1 MIELTNATLTRGGFE
16 LTGLEM
22 SLPTGTY
29 AVLMGPT
36 GAGKTSLLE
45 ALCGLAPLSSG
56 RLVVAGR
63 EVTHAA
69 PAARGIG
76 YVPQDGALFDHL
88 SVERNLSFA
97 LDVRGCKRR
106 SVRERVAEIAT
117 SLGVT
122 DLLRRRPRSLSGG
135 ERQRVALGRA
145 RAARPAVL
153 LLDEPLSAVDE
164 DGRAE
169 LARVLRE
176 ATRACT
182 VLHVTHSRWEAER
195 LADTRLV
202 LDAGG
207 LRPVLDTG
215 ER

>member
-1 MIELTNATLTRGGFE
+1 VIELSDATLTRGSFG

-22 SLPTGTY
+22 SLEAGTY

-45 ALCGLAPLSSG
+45 ALCGLTQFSSG
-56 RLVVAGR
+56 RLVVGGR
-63 EVTHAA
+63 DVTHAV

-97 LDVRGCKRR
+97 LDVRGCKRDF
-106 SVRERVAEIAT
+106 VRERVAEIAA

-122 DLLRRRPRSLSGG
+122 GLLRRRPRSLSGG

-145 RAARPAVL
+145 LAARPAVL

-169 LARVLRE
+169 LASVLRD
-176 ATRACT
+176 ATRGCT

-195 LADTRLV
+195 LADTRLI

-207 LRPVLDTG
+207 LRPVLADG
-215 ER
+215 EQ